1 MDDENKNLVL
11 ILLVLALF
19 TGMAVE
25 VSEGSTA
32 VGVILFLVSIFLLT
46 RINFKH
52 LGDSGLLKKSKTF
65 FVIGVFVISADLY
78 YNFKNGGE
86 LGTLDIMTLFFGA
99 SLIGTQLQNQQI
111 VRISRFGM
119 YISSIFVVLY
129 LIFYTMFAFLN
140 IDFLHKFDHYMILL
154 PTVKIIGLMGG
165 IPLEVIAT
173 ETVRI
178 SGVEEMIMVIGGP
191 CSGLYSMF
199 LLIGI
204 VFGYSRIE
212 KMDFNRTFMM
222 LGLCVAVAYISNLFR
237 VIVLYLTAYYY
248 GQETM
253 MLVHTHIG
261 WIIFAGVAAGI
272 MYFIEL
278 KK

>member
-25 VSEGSTA
+25 ISEGSTA
-32 VGVILFLVSIFLLT
+32 VGVVLFLISVLLLT

-52 LGDSGLLKKSKTF
+52 LGSSGLLKKSKTY
-65 FVIGVFVISADLY
+65 FVVGVFIVGADLY

-86 LGTLDIMTLFFGA
+86 LGTLDVMTLFFGA
-99 SLIGTQLQNQQI
+99 SLIGIQLRNPQ
-111 VRISRFGM
+111 VERVSKFGM
-119 YISSIFVVLY
+119 YISSVFVGLY
-129 LIFYTMFAFLN
+129 LIFYSMFAFLN

-154 PTVKIIGLMGG
+154 PTVKIIGLTG

-173 ETVRI
+173 ETVRV
-178 SGVEEMIMVIGGP
+178 SGIEEMTIVIGGP

-199 LLIGI
+199 LLVGI

-212 KMDFNRTFMM
+212 KMDFHKTFMM
-222 LGLCVAVAYISNLFR
+222 LGFCVAVAYVSNLFR

-278 KK
+278 KR

>member
-19 TGMAVE
+19 TGMAIE
-25 VSEGSTA
+25 ISEGSTA
-32 VGVILFLVSIFLLT
+32 VGVLLFLISVLLLT
-46 RINFKH
+46 RINFKQV
-52 LGDSGLLKKSKTF
+52 GSSGLLKKSKTC
-65 FVIGVFVISADLY
+65 FVIGIFIVSADLY
-78 YNFKNGGE
+78 YNFRNGGE

-99 SLIGTQLQNQQI
+99 SLIGTQLGNLQI
-111 VRISRFGM
+111 ERISRFGM
-119 YISSIFVVLY
+119 YISSVFILLY
-129 LIFYTMFAFLN
+129 LIFYSMFAFFN

-154 PTVKIIGLMGG
+154 PTVKIIGLMG
-165 IPLEVIAT
+165 IPLEIIAT

-178 SGVEEMIMVIGGP
+178 SGVEEMTMVIGGP

-204 VFGYSRIE
+204 VFGYSQIE
-212 KMDFNRTFMM
+212 KLDTNKTMMM
-222 LGLCVAVAYISNLFR
+222 LGFCIAVAYISNLFR

-278 KK
+278 KR

>member
-32 VGVILFLVSIFLLT
+32 VGVVLFLISVILLT

-52 LGDSGLLKKSKTF
+52 VGNSGLLKKSKTY
-65 FVIGVFVISADLY
+65 FVIGAFIVSADLY
-78 YNFKNGGE
+78 YNFKSGGE
-86 LGTLDIMTLFFGA
+86 LGTLDVMTLFFGV
-99 SLIGTQLQNQQI
+99 SLIGTQLQNPQI
-111 VRISRFGM
+111 MRISRFGM
-119 YISSIFVVLY
+119 SISSVFVVLY
-129 LIFYTMFAFLN
+129 LIFYTMFAFFN

-154 PTVKIIGLMGG
+154 PTVKIIGLTG

-173 ETVRI
+173 ETVRV
-178 SGVEEMIMVIGGP
+178 SGVEEMTVVIGGP

-212 KMDFNRTFMM
+212 KMEVNKTLMM
-222 LGLCVAVAYISNLFR
+222 LGFCVAVAYISNLFR

-278 KK
+278 KR

>member
-1 MDDENKNLVL
+1 MEDENKNLVL

-25 VSEGSTA
+25 VSEGSTT
-32 VGVILFLVSIFLLT
+32 VGVVLFLASILLLT
-46 RINFKH
+46 RINFNH
-52 LGDSGLLKKSKTF
+52 LGDSGLLKKSKTY
-65 FVIGVFVISADLY
+65 FVIGIFIVLADLY
-78 YNFKNGGE
+78 YNIKEGGE
-86 LGTLDIMTLFFGA
+86 LGTLDFMTLFFGI
-99 SLIGTQLQNQQI
+99 SLIGTQLQNPQ
-111 VRISRFGM
+111 VERISRFGL
-119 YISSIFVVLY
+119 YISSVFVALY

-154 PTVKIIGLMGG
+154 PTVKIIGLIG
-165 IPLEVIAT
+165 IPLEVITT

-178 SGVEEMIMVIGGP
+178 SGVEEMVIVIGGP

-222 LGLCVAVAYISNLFR
+222 LGFCVAVAYISNLFR

-278 KK
+278 KR